1 MFQLE
6 PQLGALALSPEGE
19 PELGVKRQEGWEKL
33 GKFASELQDGLE
45 LER

>member
-19 PELGVKRQEGWEKL
+19 PELGVKRWEGWEEL
-33 GKFASELQDGLE
+33 GKVACELQDGLE